1 MYVCVCGGGGCGEKG
16 RSRGDGGDR
25 AESPAE
31 FSSEVSAALSIK
43 SMTPR
48 RL

>member
-1 MYVCVCGGGGCGEKG
+1 MCWRAEGGGCGEKG
-16 RSRGDGGDR
+16 RTRGDGGES